1 MNRLIPMKKEQILWI
16 AASAVGLLGTA
27 AAGLAGVASL
37 PAPVAG
43 VSLAAAWVSIA
54 VTLGMLIRHLARLKA
69 MTQVFRVGAQMK
81 IPFDSRRD
89 SVLGEIAVA
98 AEQFLDET
106 HQKVRQMQDENR
118 DLGLQVQ
125 LLRRRKSSIE
135 AILNSIQDAVLVTD
149 DRDRVLLA
157 NTAAESL
164 FGFKFDKDNPCLVHD
179 AVSWRELIRLIGKSR
194 QSRTSHVRH
203 ELTFPQKDGP
213 ITFNTVLSCVLDD
226 FGNVLQVVAV
236 LHDVT
241 REKEISQ
248 MKNDF
253 VSHVSHELKTPLASI
268 NAYAEMLVDGEAQD
282 AETTRQFCSVIQG
295 QAQRLGRLIED
306 ILNIS
311 RIESGLIKV
320 SRQTHSL
327 ALVIRDAVQMIMSYA
342 QEKNIAIHAPASIL
356 YDQVSI
362 DRDMISQVIIN
373 LLSNAV
379 KYTPAGGQITI
390 NSELN
395 EVEGTVCVTV
405 ADTGVGIPEKDIAHI
420 FDKFYRVEANNK
432 YAKGTGLGLNLV
444 KQIVETVHGGSVFVT
459 STPGQGSTFGFVLPL
474 SKERAVQMVS

>member
-1 MNRLIPMKKEQILWI
+1 MPIKKEQLIWI
-16 AASAVGLLGTA
+16 AAPTVGLLTTTA
-27 AAGLAGVASL
+27 ALFGAVVSI
-37 PAPVAG
+37 PVP
-43 VSLAAAWVSIA
+43 VLAALLTAAWLSVA
-54 VTLGMLIRHLARLKA
+54 LTLGMLLRHMARLTA
-69 MTQVFRVGAQMK
+69 LTQIFCVGSQMK
-81 IPFDSRRD
+81 IPFDSGWD
-89 SVLGEIAVA
+89 AVLGQIADA

-125 LLRRRKSSIE
+125 LLRRGKSGIE

-149 DRDRVLLA
+149 DRERILLA
-157 NTAAESL
+157 NTSAQNL
-164 FGFKFDKDNPCLVHD
+164 FGFKFDKDNPCSAEDIRTAQELV
-179 AVSWRELIRLIGKSR
+179 RLIGKSR
-194 QSRTSHVRH
+194 QSRTLHVRH
-203 ELTFPQKDGP
+203 ELTFPHETGP
-213 ITFNTVLSCVLDD
+213 VTFDTVLSCVQDD
-226 FGNVLQVVAV
+226 FGNVLQVVTV
-236 LHDVT
+236 LHNIT
-241 REKEISQ
+241 REKEIAQ

-282 AETTRQFCSVIQG
+282 AETIQQFCSVIQG
-295 QAQRLGRLIED
+295 QAQRLSRLIED

-311 RIESGLIKV
+311 RIESGLVKV
-320 SRQTHSL
+320 SRQTQSL
-327 ALVIRDAVQMIMSYA
+327 ALVIRDAVKMITSYA
-342 QEKNIAIHAPASIL
+342 QEKNITIQAPAPIL
-356 YDQVSI
+356 YDQVYI
-362 DRDMISQVIIN
+362 DRDMISQVVIN

-390 NSELN
+390 NSQLN
-395 EVEGTVCVTV
+395 EVDGTICVTV
-405 ADTGVGIPEKDIAHI
+405 TDTGVGIPQKDIAHV

-474 SKERAVQMVS
+474 SKENAAQMVS